1 MPNIKGGPN
10 IFRTPSDLKD
20 WAIELSDACGSV
32 IINKK
37 PNVSKV
43 DALIEKF
50 VMDYNENLE
59 KFNGEEKTKDENQ
72 LTQRLKLLYKKKQL
86 IQNTHMDNSHKYTGE
101 DKELIY
107 HQVVSQLPWLL
118 GLWAELIPLLG
129 VVILKIMT

>member
-20 WAIELSDACGSV
+20 WAIELSDACGSI

-59 KFNGEEKTKDENQ
+59 KFNGEEKTKTKTN
-72 LTQRLKLLYKKKQL
+72 
-86 IQNTHMDNSHKYTGE
+86 
-101 DKELIY
+101 
-107 HQVVSQLPWLL
+107 
-118 GLWAELIPLLG
+118 
-129 VVILKIMT
+129 